1 MALIILGYH
10 PRGHQRL
17 TITAKALLE
26 VDAGATR
33 IRYRIDADPESS
45 GAPCFD
51 RSWNLVALHLGSED
65 SAGRGREDGYGYGT
79 PIAAIATQLRD
90 HGYGN
95 LLGGYD
101 L

>member
-1 MALIILGYH
+1 MVQHTGTQNGSACCDVQL
-10 PRGHQRL
+10 
-17 TITAKALLE
+17 AKALLE
-26 VDAGATR
+26 VTAGDTR
-33 IRYRIDADPESS
+33 IRYRIETDSESS

-51 RSWNLVALHLGSED
+51 RSWNLVALHLGSEGG
-65 SAGRGREDGYGYGT
+65 AGGGDDGYAGYGT